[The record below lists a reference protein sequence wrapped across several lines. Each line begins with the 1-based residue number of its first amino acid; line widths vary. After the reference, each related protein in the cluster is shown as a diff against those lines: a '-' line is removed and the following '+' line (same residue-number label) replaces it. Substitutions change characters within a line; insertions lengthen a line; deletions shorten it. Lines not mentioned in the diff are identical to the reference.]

1 MMPRI
6 IEKDI
11 KDDLFRGKA
20 IIITGPRQVGKTT
33 LMELIRSTSD
43 QPTLWLNCDEPDIR
57 LMLEDATSIKLRNL
71 VGDHRLVFIDE
82 AQRVRNIGVTLKLLV
97 DQLKDVQIIAT
108 GSSALELAGEI
119 NEPLTGRKWE
129 YQLFPMS
136 TFELIRHKS
145 RLEEERLL
153 EQRLIYGQYPEII
166 NNPGRAQMLLSEIT
180 NNYLYK
186 DLLSIESIRKPV
198 LLEKILTALA
208 LQIGNE
214 VSWNELSQLIGADN
228 KTIEHYVQLLEKCY
242 VIFTLSAFSRNVR
255 NEIKKGRKIYFYDN
269 GIRNAILKNYNP
281 LGLRQDAGALWENFL
296 MTERR
301 KFNTYSRR
309 YTNSFFWRTLTG
321 VEIDYVEDSGG
332 KLHGFEFKWNERK
345 RAKIPNAFREGYP
358 DADFSVVNR
367 SNYLEFICGKQ

>member
-119 NEPLTGRKWE
+119 NEPLTGRK
-129 YQLFPMS
+129 
-136 TFELIRHKS
+136 
-145 RLEEERLL
+145 
-153 EQRLIYGQYPEII
+153 
-166 NNPGRAQMLLSEIT
+166 
-180 NNYLYK
+180 
-186 DLLSIESIRKPV
+186 
-198 LLEKILTALA
+198 
-208 LQIGNE
+208 
-214 VSWNELSQLIGADN
+214 
-228 KTIEHYVQLLEKCY
+228 
-242 VIFTLSAFSRNVR
+242 
-255 NEIKKGRKIYFYDN
+255 
-269 GIRNAILKNYNP
+269 
-281 LGLRQDAGALWENFL
+281 
-296 MTERR
+296 
-301 KFNTYSRR
+301 
-309 YTNSFFWRTLTG
+309 
-321 VEIDYVEDSGG
+321 
-332 KLHGFEFKWNERK
+332 
-345 RAKIPNAFREGYP
+345 
-358 DADFSVVNR
+358 
-367 SNYLEFICGKQ
+367 